1 MREAADITLWIAD
14 KEKIASEQNIGET
27 PDEVELL
34 TRRFDDFKKDL
45 KVNEAR
51 IAELNKIAERLKQMG
66 QPESAKKIQDE
77 IEILN
82 IKWTELQKVTAHRQH
97 KLMSAHEVQRFQ
109 RDADETMD
117 WINEKNETIQT
128 DDDEYGADLAGV
140 KRLQRKHDGFERDLH
155 ALGD

>member
-1 MREAADITLWIAD
+1 MHL
-14 KEKIASEQNIGET
+14 GES

-51 IAELNKIAERLKQMG
+51 IVELNKIAHKLREMN

-82 IKWTELQKVTAHRQH
+82 IKWTELQKVSDS
-97 KLMSAHEVQRFQ
+97 KI
-109 RDADETMD
+109 
-117 WINEKNETIQT
+117 INYEIINNELQCRIKNYFWRELTKNK
-128 DDDEYGADLAGV
+128 V
-140 KRLQRKHDGFERDLH
+140 N
-155 ALGD
+155 